1 MPALYNHYCPQRYI
15 CKYRNNHIRIRRG
28 LIAACLIPKRQT
40 PRCPFGP
47 SPSCGVDLSGLIAF
61 GCHSVL
67 SVCFLGPVYIYLVQ
81 HMCKMQTTLK
91 VMYGLGMII
100 VLYEWGVQI
109 IIYCGLT
116 FFFGA
121 PRVHFVSGTIQTDSW
136 QSIPHCLSSSLSS
149 RDIPPLSSH
158 FLLSSLH

>member
-15 CKYRNNHIRIRRG
+15 CKYRNNHIRIHRG

-47 SPSCGVDLSGLIAF
+47 SPSCGVDLSGLMAF
-61 GCHSVL
+61 GWHSVL
-67 SVCFLGPVYIYLVQ
+67 CVCFLGPVYIYLVQ

-109 IIYCGLT
+109 IIYCGFT
-116 FFFGA
+116 FFSVPPEYILSPA
-121 PRVHFVSGTIQTDSW
+121 RSKQTVDRVSLTVSL
-136 QSIPHCLSSSLSS
+136 PLSSSDSS
-149 RDIPPLSSH
+149 PLSSH